1 MDRITA
7 RRVSVLGAT
16 GAPLIAA
23 GVVPG
28 ALLLPA
34 SAPAQKAPAGAP
46 PATTQ
51 PGTTPPAGAPPA
63 PAALPEGYVGAETCR
78 ACHQEQFEKFSHT
91 KMGRLFLR
99 QPRNSQEALACE
111 NCHGPGGEHVAKG
124 GGKGVGGM
132 ISFARKDK
140 TPRQKDN
147 QIAPPCHTKGSHM
160 FWRGSAHEARDVACT
175 GCPQVMEDISPRHQ
189 APGATDPRTLGP
201 LH

>member
-16 GAPLIAA
+16 GATLIAV
-23 GVVPG
+23 GVITG

-34 SAPAQKAPAGAP
+34 SAPAQKAPAGAATAPAPTRAAPLLRAPAPAQKAPAGAP

-78 ACHQEQFEKFSHT
+78 ACHQEQFEKFSPT
-91 KMGRLFLR
+91 NIGRLFLR
-99 QPRNSQEALACE
+99 QPRTSQEALACE

-132 ISFARKDK
+132 IRFA
-140 TPRQKDN
+140 
-147 QIAPPCHTKGSHM
+147 
-160 FWRGSAHEARDVACT
+160 
-175 GCPQVMEDISPRHQ
+175 
-189 APGATDPRTLGP
+189 
-201 LH
+201 